1 MNGQRVLGVSAALVL
16 ALGAAAARAQTYTGA
31 TTAADA
37 QLEGSGSTSAELQP
51 ANVGATLVPERAAY
65 RSTGMAEL
73 GLGWLVLPGAKVCS
87 ARTQNSCKN
96 GDSSPMIEVWP
107 LVRPTPDF
115 AVGAGVSLGLIPTA
129 DAPRQDP
136 PGVDRSHSRGYLT
149 VQGIGRYYAIAGEHL
164 EAWAGLTVGFVAISD
179 TFQSKNGLTDK
190 ALVGPRGVTIRTEGY
205 TIGVAL
211 GGSYRLSPHWSVGTT
226 LRYGAWLL
234 PKKPATDPF
243 GDEASLVG
251 RNSMFSLSLN
261 VAYRIPL

>member
-1 MNGQRVLGVSAALVL
+1 MSWNAALPVA
-16 ALGAAAARAQTYTGA
+16 ALLLLGSAPARAQSTGDSSSSLELQ
-31 TTAADA
+31 TTGNADA
-37 QLEGSGSTSAELQP
+37 AAVPGADSGETMFAEKP
-51 ANVGATLVPERAAY
+51 AAY

-87 ARTQNSCKN
+87 ARTQNSCKR

-107 LVRPTPDF
+107 LVRPTPRW
-115 AVGAGVSLGLIPTA
+115 ALGAGVSLGLIPTT

-136 PGVDRSHSRGYLT
+136 PGVQRDHSRGYLT
-149 VQGIGRYYAIAGEHL
+149 IESVGRYYALTGQHV
-164 EAWAGLTVGFVAISD
+164 EAWGGVTVGFVVVSD
-179 TFQSKNGLTDK
+179 TFTSKRGLTDK

-205 TIGVAL
+205 TVGLAL
-211 GGSYRLSPHWSVGTT
+211 GASYRLSSNWSVGST

-234 PKKPATDPF
+234 PKKPATDPL

-251 RNSMFSLSLN
+251 RNDMFSLSLN

>member
-1 MNGQRVLGVSAALVL
+1 MNRPRRLALSASAALVL
-16 ALGAAAARAQTYTGA
+16 GAASAGAQSAGTDARTTGEAGTGTESVQAQTIEAG
-31 TTAADA
+31 
-37 QLEGSGSTSAELQP
+37 E
-51 ANVGATLVPERAAY
+51 TLLPEKTVFRA
-65 RSTGMAEL
+65 TGMAEL

-87 ARTQNSCKN
+87 ARTQNSCKR

-107 LVRPTPDF
+107 LVRPTPRF
-115 AVGAGVSLGLIPTA
+115 AVGAGVSLGLIPTT

-136 PGVDRSHSRGYLT
+136 PGVQRDHSRGYLT
-149 VQGIGRYYAIAGEHL
+149 VEGIGRYYAIVGERL
-164 EAWAGLTVGFVAISD
+164 EAWAGLTLGFVAVSD

-205 TIGVAL
+205 TVGVAI
-211 GGSYRLSPHWSVGTT
+211 GGAYSLSSHWSVGST
-226 LRYGAWLL
+226 LRYGAWFL
-234 PKKPATDPF
+234 PRKPATDPL

>member
-1 MNGQRVLGVSAALVL
+1 MRARTLALAAAAIA
-16 ALGAAAARAQTYTGA
+16 ALGARAARAQATGVQFQA
-31 TTAADA
+31 SGDTEPEQASDTD
-37 QLEGSGSTSAELQP
+37 GSTLI
-51 ANVGATLVPERAAY
+51 NERAAY

-107 LVRPTPDF
+107 LVRPLPRF
-115 AVGAGVSLGLIPTA
+115 ALGAGISLGLIPTT

-149 VQGIGRYYAIAGEHL
+149 VEGIGRYYPIVGQNV
-164 EAWAGLTVGFVAISD
+164 EAWAGLTAGFVVVSD
-179 TFQSKNGLTDK
+179 TFRSKNGLTDK

-205 TIGVAL
+205 TVGLAV
-211 GGSYRLSPHWSVGTT
+211 GGSYRLSPHWSIGATF
-226 LRYGAWLL
+226 RYGAWLL
-234 PKKPATDPF
+234 PKKPATDPL

-251 RNSMFSLSLN
+251 LNNMFSLSLD
-261 VAYRIPL
+261 VGYRTPL